1 MEITVKL
8 GDKVIDKVSGFC
20 GIIVSE
26 HNYLNGCTRFTV
38 QPVID
43 KEGKLPLPE
52 TFDGPQLEVVKNSVS
67 IPRSSNDTGGPEK
80 YSDSRR
86 Y

>member
-8 GDKVIDKVSGFC
+8 GDKVQDKVSGFS
-20 GIIVSE
+20 GVIVGE

-38 QPVID
+38 QPSID
-43 KEGKLPLPE
+43 KEGKLPIAE
-52 TFDGPQLEVVKNSVS
+52 TFDALQLKKVEAS
-67 IPRSSNDTGGPEK
+67 ISHPRGDTKTGGPEK
-80 YSDSRR
+80 YSDIRR